1 MSTLLALLITLAMT
15 YTAILIA
22 LFVLKPDEV
31 GIAAAMRVLP
41 DTIALVS
48 RLARDR
54 SLPLLTRAPIWAL
67 AGYLAFPI
75 DLVPD
80 FLPVIGYADD
90 AIVLSIVLRHVIRR
104 AGPDAIHRHWRGT
117 DDGLRAL
124 ARLTSTPLH
133 GR

>member
-1 MSTLLALLITLAMT
+1 MSTLLTILIALAITYA
-15 YTAILIA
+15 AILIA
-22 LFVLKPDEV
+22 LLVLKPDDV

-41 DTIALVS
+41 DTLALVS

-54 SLPLLTRAPIWAL
+54 SLPLSTRAPVWAL

-104 AGPDAIHRHWRGT
+104 AGPDAIHRHWRGP

-124 ARLTSTPLH
+124 SRLTGTQLH
-133 GR
+133 DH